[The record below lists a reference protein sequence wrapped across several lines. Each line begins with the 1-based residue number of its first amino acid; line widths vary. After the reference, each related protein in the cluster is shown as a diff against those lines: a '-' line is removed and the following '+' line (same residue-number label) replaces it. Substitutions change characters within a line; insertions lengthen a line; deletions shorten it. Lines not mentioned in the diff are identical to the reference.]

1 MRSLTSK
8 LILAFV
14 VVCLTQA
21 VLVTV
26 LQRREV
32 QHQMNTYLYEQNL
45 QAFVADIQGHYAE
58 TGSLQDAIDTF
69 QPGRFAGRRAV
80 EQEPRRPRMSGPLP
94 PAQRPERRGSD
105 VRNPAPPRGEQG
117 GRPQRDFYRFG
128 LADTIGT
135 VVLPTAPYARG
146 ERVSA
151 SVLTSSTPIL
161 DEGQRIGYVL
171 ASAEPVELGPR
182 EMAFLGATSRNL
194 WLATLGALGIA
205 IVVGGVFVFNY
216 MRPLRSLIDATRAMA
231 RGEEV
236 QEVPAR
242 TKDELGVLTRAFND
256 MNRNVQRANAARRQM
271 TADIAHDLRTP
282 LSVITGYLEALKD
295 GALPGTP
302 ERFTVMHKEAENL
315 TRLVED
321 LRILSL
327 ADAGELPLQPQLLD
341 PAQLLAQVRAAFLQK
356 ATADGIVLE
365 ANVEPRLPQV
375 NIDEMRMLQALGN
388 LVSNA
393 LRFTPNGG
401 RIILSAQ
408 AEEEQFV
415 FTVEDTG
422 VGIPADKLPRV
433 FERFYRADV
442 ARNDSVGE
450 SGLGL
455 AIVKSIVRAHG
466 GTVHVESIEGKGTTF
481 SLRLPRLAEHR

>member
-45 QAFVADIQGHYAE
+45 QAFVADVQGHYAE

-80 EQEPRRPRMSGPLP
+80 GQEPRRPQMPGSPP
-94 PAQRPERRGSD
+94 PAQRPGGRGLD
-105 VRNPAPPRGEQG
+105 MRHPLPRGEQG
-117 GRPQRDFYRFG
+117 RGPQGERYPFG
-128 LADTIGT
+128 LADTMGT
-135 VVLPTAPYARG
+135 VVLATTPYARG
-146 ERVSA
+146 QRVSA
-151 SVLTSSTPIL
+151 SVLTSSTPVL

-205 IVVGGVFVFNY
+205 LVVGGVFVFNY

-231 RGEEV
+231 RGEAV

-242 TKDELGVLTRAFND
+242 TKDELGILTRAFND

-295 GALPGTP
+295 GTLPGTL
-302 ERFTVMHKEAENL
+302 ERFAVMHKEAENL

-321 LRILSL
+321 LRTLSL
-327 ADAGELPLQPQLLD
+327 ADAGELPLQPQPLD
-341 PAQLLAQVRAAFLQK
+341 PAQLLAQVHAAFLQK
-356 ATADGIVLE
+356 ATAEGIALE
-365 ANVEPRLPQV
+365 GNVEPHLPQINV
-375 NIDEMRMLQALGN
+375 DEMRMLQALGN

-408 AEEEQFV
+408 AEEEHIV
-415 FTVEDTG
+415 FTIADTG

-433 FERFYRADV
+433 FERFYRADA

-455 AIVKSIVRAHG
+455 AIVKSIVWAHG